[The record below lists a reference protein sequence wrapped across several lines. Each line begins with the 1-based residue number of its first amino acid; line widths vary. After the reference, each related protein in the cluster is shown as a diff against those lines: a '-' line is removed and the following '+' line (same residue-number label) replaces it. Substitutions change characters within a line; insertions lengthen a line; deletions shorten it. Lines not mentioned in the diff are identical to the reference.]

1 MTIRI
6 YSGDQAISGIE
17 GDDRGLAY
25 GDGVFET
32 LLVHG
37 GQPVWWD
44 EHWQRLE
51 RGARVLGMPVPDQA
65 KVRDECER
73 LFAETPR
80 AVLKII
86 LTRGRGGR
94 GYAPPVDMQ
103 PTWILSLHDAPP
115 PAPPEGIAL
124 QWCKTQMAIQPRL
137 AGIKHCNRLEQ
148 VLARAECSDPE
159 IFDGLMCDT
168 DGRVVSA
175 TSANIFARIDG
186 LWLTPAV
193 QRCGVAGIARDWLLQ
208 HLDRAG
214 EAELTPADVEN
225 ADAIFLCN
233 AVRGIL
239 PVRRLGPRQWSPDEG
254 IMQIHRQLALMVPAF
269 SSQER

>member
-6 YSGDQAISGIE
+6 FSGDRAVSAVE

-32 LLVHG
+32 LLVHR
-37 GQPVWWD
+37 GQPIWWR
-44 EHWQRLE
+44 EHWQRFE
-51 RGARVLGMPVPDQA
+51 HGARVLGIPVPDQA
-65 KVRDECER
+65 TVRGECDR
-73 LFAETPR
+73 LLAGAAR

-94 GYAPPVDMQ
+94 GYAPPAEMK
-103 PTWILSLHDAPP
+103 PTWILSLHDPPP
-115 PAPPEGIAL
+115 PAPPEGVAL
-124 QWCKTQMAIQPRL
+124 QWCKTRMAIQPML

-148 VLARAECSDPE
+148 VLARAECSDPGV
-159 IFDGLMCDT
+159 FDGLVCDS

-175 TSANIFARIDG
+175 TSANLFARIDG
-186 LWLTPAV
+186 LWLTPAL
-193 QRCGVAGIARDWLLQ
+193 QRCGVAGIARGWLLQ
-208 HLDRAG
+208 QLDRAG

-225 ADAIFLCN
+225 ADAVFLCN

-239 PVRRLGPRQWSPDEG
+239 PVRRLGQRQWPIDADVER
-254 IMQIHRQLALMVPAF
+254 IRRQLLQEQPAF
-269 SSQER
+269 SPEET